1 MENLD
6 EDGYTQLDFS
16 SRGFT
21 GRPVSSE
28 KGPCAASPP
37 WRLIVVTL
45 GILCLVILVVAV
57 VLGTMG
63 VWRSNTGSNP
73 LKNNNF
79 PSRNKQSNSQPTQS
93 SLEESVASTKA
104 LTTTGG
110 VSSPCPPTW
119 VAHENSCYL
128 FSTTLDS
135 WDGSKRQ
142 CSQLGS
148 YLLKIESSKELKF
161 IVKEMYSHPHN
172 SFWMGLSR
180 TQTEGPWLW
189 EDGSI
194 FSSKLFEIR
203 NTTTQENSFH
213 LCVWIHM
220 SIIYDQHCSI
230 PSYSICEKKQSIQ

>member
-6 EDGYTQLDFS
+6 EDGYTQLEFS
-16 SRGFT
+16 SRGFS

-28 KGPCAASPP
+28 KGLCAASPP
-37 WRLIVVTL
+37 WRFIAVTF
-45 GILCLVILVVAV
+45 GILCLVILVLAV

-63 VWRSNTGSNP
+63 TSNSGSNP

-79 PSRNKQSNSQPTQS
+79 PSRNKENHSQPTQS
-93 SLEESVASTKA
+93 SLEDSVASTKA

-110 VSSPCPPTW
+110 VPSPCPPTW

-128 FSTTLDS
+128 FSSILYS
-135 WDGSKRQ
+135 WNESKRQ

-148 YLLKIESSKELKF
+148 YLLKIDSSEELKF
-161 IVKEMYSHPHN
+161 IVKEMSSSPLH
-172 SFWMGLSR
+172 SFWIGLSR

-194 FSSKLFEIR
+194 FSSELFQIR
-203 NTTTQENSFH
+203 STATQEISFH
-213 LCVWIHM
+213 HCVWMHM
-220 SIIYDQHCSI
+220 SIIYDQQCNI
-230 PSYSICEKKQSIQ
+230 PSYSICEKKQSVQ

>member
-6 EDGYTQLDFS
+6 EDGYTQLEFS

-21 GRPVSSE
+21 RRPVSSE
-28 KGPCAASPP
+28 KGPCAASPS
-37 WRLIVVTL
+37 WRFIAVTL
-45 GILCLVILVVAV
+45 GILCLVTLVLAV

-63 VWRSNTGSNP
+63 IWRSSSGSNP

-79 PSRNKQSNSQPTQS
+79 PSRNKENHSQPTQS

-104 LTTTGG
+104 LTTTAR

-135 WDGSKRQ
+135 WNGSKRQ

-148 YLLKIESSKELKF
+148 YLLKIDSSEELKF
-161 IVKEMYSHPHN
+161 IVKEMSFYPPN
-172 SFWMGLSR
+172 SFWIGLSR

-194 FSSKLFEIR
+194 FSSELFQIR
-203 NTTTQENSFH
+203 TTATQENSFH
-213 LCVWIHM
+213 HCVWMHM
-220 SIIYDQHCSI
+220 SVIYDQQCSI
-230 PSYSICEKKQSIQ
+230 PSSSICEKKQSIQ

>member
-57 VLGTMG
+57 VLGTM
-63 VWRSNTGSNP
+63 
-73 LKNNNF
+73 
-79 PSRNKQSNSQPTQS
+79 
-93 SLEESVASTKA
+93 
-104 LTTTGG
+104 GG